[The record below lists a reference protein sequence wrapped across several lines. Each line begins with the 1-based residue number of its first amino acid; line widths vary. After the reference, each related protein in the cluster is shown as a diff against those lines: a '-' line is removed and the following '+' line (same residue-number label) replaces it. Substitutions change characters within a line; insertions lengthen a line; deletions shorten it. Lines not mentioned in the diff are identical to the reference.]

1 MVQSK
6 IFVVRF
12 LNTPL
17 RAVVVDDQA
26 YFALSDVEGKLG
38 TYRRLY
44 HKIYEEG
51 LSDTYLTPIR
61 FLCPC
66 DNRIKIMNF
75 ISAKDLL
82 EIVPNNTHE
91 CVALKKY
98 LKNVLPFKDEQG
110 IKAMAVST
118 TKPVEDKE
126 KKALAQQLLEA
137 QALLKQFHSEA
148 MKLEEVLSKLKNL

>member
-6 IFVVRF
+6 IFVVNF

-17 RAVVVDDQA
+17 RAVVFNNQA
-26 YFALSDVEGKLG
+26 YFALADVEHKLG
-38 TYRRLY
+38 IYRHLY
-44 HKIYEEG
+44 RKLHEEG
-51 LSDTYLTPIR
+51 ISDTYLKPIR
-61 FLCPC
+61 FLCPL
-66 DNRIKIMNF
+66 DHRIKIMNF
-75 ISAKDLL
+75 ISAMDLL

-98 LKNVLPFKDEQG
+98 LRNVLPFKDEQG
-110 IKAMAVST
+110 IKAVAAST
-118 TKPVEDKE
+118 NPVEDKD

-137 QALLKQFHSEA
+137 QTLLKQFHSEA

>member
-6 IFVVRF
+6 IFVVKF
-12 LNTPL
+12 LNAPL
-17 RAVVVDDQA
+17 RAVVFNNQA
-26 YFALSDVEGKLG
+26 YFALADVERKLDI
-38 TYRRLY
+38 YRHLY
-44 HKIYEEG
+44 RKLHEEG
-51 LSDTYLTPIR
+51 ISDTYLTPIR
-61 FLCPC
+61 FLCPL
-66 DNRIKIMNF
+66 DHRIKIMNF

-82 EIVPNNTHE
+82 EILPNNTHE

-110 IKAMAVST
+110 IKAMAIST
-118 TKPVEDKE
+118 TKPVEDKD

-148 MKLEEVLSKLKNL
+148 MKLEEVLGKLKNL